1 MSLTKKQI
9 LTTTKNTGP
18 ITIRRT
24 ADTVPQHP
32 EYEAMLPR
40 WVFYLNSYEGGED
53 YVLNTEYLFTHA
65 RETVEDRNY
74 RLRRAVYYNY
84 CRSIVDVYVSHLFK
98 KEIIRESHDAG
109 YHEFL
114 QDIDLRGSSV
124 DSFMAGFVAPM
135 ALVFGTVYVLVD
147 VPVVEEEL
155 GSSYDE
161 TRRGIRPYA
170 NMVLPMD
177 LVDWELDRFG
187 QFNWVKI
194 REAVPQRIS
203 PLGAR
208 EKPRYQY
215 RIWTRHAWYLVNED
229 REFLNPHGAEGEP
242 HPVGRVPLAV
252 VRNER
257 SFARELVGVSAIA
270 DIAPCCRKIYNLA
283 SLLDEFLYKQC
294 FSFLAWPGDINTEEL
309 GASNIAT
316 YDPATKA
323 LPAYISPP
331 TDPAAF
337 IESQVDKN
345 IEEIYRLAR
354 IRYEGTHPRVAQ
366 SGFAKA
372 IDFHDTDNALA
383 RKARNFEQAER
394 DIAGLYFR
402 WCRRRNDAQIVYP
415 REFSVKAINDEIEE
429 TVRVISLGLSPTLN
443 TCLASRLAKRLLPN
457 LPEEKRREI
466 EKEIETG
473 SKTPPF
479 KAGKDV

>member
-1 MSLTKKQI
+1 
-9 LTTTKNTGP
+9 
-18 ITIRRT
+18 
-24 ADTVPQHP
+24 
-32 EYEAMLPR
+32 MLPR

-53 YVLNTEYLFTHA
+53 YALNTEYLFTHA

-84 CRSIVDVYVSHLFK
+84 CRSIIDVYISHLYR
-98 KEIIRESHDAG
+98 KEVVRESHDAG

-114 QDIDLRGSSV
+114 RDVDMRGNSV
-124 DSFMAGFVAPM
+124 DSFMAAFVAPM
-135 ALVFGTVYVLVD
+135 AMVFGTVYVLIDAPEVD
-147 VPVVEEEL
+147 EEL
-155 GSSYDE
+155 VSSYEE

-170 NMVLPMD
+170 NLVLPMD
-177 LVDWELDRFG
+177 LVDWELDHFG
-187 QFNWVKI
+187 EFRWVKI
-194 REAVPQRIS
+194 REVIPQQLS
-203 PLGAR
+203 PLGTR

-215 RIWTRHAWYLVNED
+215 RIWTPRAWYLINED

-242 HPVGRVPLAV
+242 HETGKVPVVV

-257 SFARELVGVSAIA
+257 SFTRQLPGVSALA
-270 DIAPCCRKIYNLA
+270 DIAHCCRKIYNLA

-309 GASNIAT
+309 GASNVAT

-337 IESQVDKN
+337 IESQIDRN

-354 IRYEGTHPRVAQ
+354 IRYEGAHPRVAQ

-383 RKARNFEQAER
+383 RKARSFEQAER
-394 DIAGLYFR
+394 EISDLYFR
-402 WCRRRNDAQIVYP
+402 WCQRRNDARIVYP
-415 REFSVKAINDEIEE
+415 REFSVKAVNDEIEE
-429 TVRVISLGLSPTLN
+429 AVRIISMKLSSSLN
-443 TCLASRLAKRLLPN
+443 SCVASRLARRLLPN
-457 LPEEKRREI
+457 LPEEKRRQI
-466 EKEIETG
+466 EKEIET
-473 SKTPPF
+473 SSSRNL
-479 KAGKDV
+479 KAEDQEAN

>member
-18 ITIRRT
+18 IQIRRT
-24 ADTVPQHP
+24 AGTVKQHP
-32 EYEAMLPR
+32 EYEAMLAR
-40 WVFYLNSYEGGED
+40 WVFYLNSYEGGAD

-84 CRSIVDVYVSHLFK
+84 CRSIVDVYVSHLYR

-109 YHEFL
+109 YDEFL
-114 QDIDLRGSSV
+114 RNIDLRGSSI

-147 VPVVEEEL
+147 VPVINEEL

-161 TRRGIRPYA
+161 AQRGFRPYA

-177 LVDWELDRFG
+177 VVDWDLDRFG

-194 REAVPQRIS
+194 RETVPQQVS
-203 PLGAR
+203 PLAAR
-208 EKPRYQY
+208 EKKRLQY

-229 REFLNPHGAEGEP
+229 REFLNPHGAQGEP
-242 HPVGRVPLAV
+242 HPAGVVPVVV
-252 VRNER
+252 VRNEH
-257 SFARELVGVSAIA
+257 SLSRELAGVSALA
-270 DIAPCCRKIYNLA
+270 DIAPCCQKIYNLA

-294 FSFLAWPGDINTEEL
+294 FSFLAWPGDVNTEEL
-309 GASNIAT
+309 GASNVAT

-337 IESQVDKN
+337 IESQIDKN
-345 IEEIYRLAR
+345 IEEIYRHAR
-354 IRYEGTHPRVAQ
+354 LRYEGTHPRVAQ

-394 DIAGLYFR
+394 GIAELYFR
-402 WCRRRNDAQIVYP
+402 WCARRNDAQITYP
-415 REFSVKAINDEIEE
+415 REFSVRALNDEIEE
-429 TVRVISLGLSPTLN
+429 AIRVISLALSPALN
-443 TCLASRLAKRLLPN
+443 TCLATRLAKRLLPN
-457 LPEEKRREI
+457 LPVEKRREI
-466 EKEIETG
+466 EREIE
-473 SKTPPF
+473 
-479 KAGKDV
+479 AGASRKQETQDVS